1 MEKLDRLGWAAGI
14 SFKSF
19 GVAIGIRMNQ
29 ASFMDRILLHLPPGW
44 TPGGSRI
51 VERLYS
57 LVIGQGGTSAMVRRL
72 HLLYGNSE
80 LLARSADLES
90 VLQSFESSVHLHV
103 AEMAPHKVFV
113 HAGVVGWKEKAIVIP
128 GRSFSGKSTLVA
140 EFVRAGAKYYS
151 DEYAVLDVQGNVH
164 PYSRP
169 VVMRENGA
177 RKKYTAEE
185 LGGIG
190 GITPLPVGV
199 LLVTRYDSG
208 AQWRPR
214 ELSPGAGALALFEN
228 AVSARRHPKRALL
241 SIQKA
246 MSQAKGLKGGRGE
259 AKHLVDEIC
268 NAANQ

>member
-1 MEKLDRLGWAAGI
+1 M
-14 SFKSF
+14 
-19 GVAIGIRMNQ
+19 
-29 ASFMDRILLHLPPGW
+29 
-44 TPGGSRI
+44 
-51 VERLYS
+51 ERLYS

-185 LGGIG
+185 LGGIAGVNLVIRLAEVSADTERGEPEAHRLTEMARRRAAVVAESSSAFEG
-190 GITPLPVGV
+190 GEALQHARSIARIALSDPVPAV
-199 LLVTRYDSG
+199 PPQERAMSG
-208 AQWRPR
+208 ARGSRLHLEPPA
-214 ELSPGAGALALFEN
+214 EAG
-228 AVSARRHPKRALL
+228 
-241 SIQKA
+241 
-246 MSQAKGLKGGRGE
+246 G
-259 AKHLVDEIC
+259 
-268 NAANQ
+268 